1 MEYESWLKDLVDSEA
16 SKAFVTRKKRGSRF
30 TNKDA
35 VFSIGG
41 VVHRGRSRSSVK
53 VDEVLKIPAPLIAS
67 LTPEEAFGLLAPP
80 IDFRPNW
87 SDVISSSA
95 AKLYFVLSHCRR
107 TLDSRMSEDSDSESR
122 WYLTEKEFEKLL
134 FSSGVDWMERP
145 QIFQTYK
152 ELDLNKSGCLH
163 VSELCA
169 VLQAAEEI
177 CKDILNG
184 LCDPTELKAELT
196 RLRQSKRFEASC
208 SILNMLSY
216 VIFRLI
222 LSI

>member
-1 MEYESWLKDLVDSEA
+1 
-16 SKAFVTRKKRGSRF
+16 
-30 TNKDA
+30 
-35 VFSIGG
+35 
-41 VVHRGRSRSSVK
+41 VK
-53 VDEVLKIPAPLIAS
+53 TDEILNIAPPAAS
-67 LTPEEAFGLLAPP
+67 LTPEEAFGLLSPP
-80 IDFRPNW
+80 INYRSAWKDAL
-87 SDVISSSA
+87 SSSA

-107 TLDSRMSEDSDSESR
+107 TLDNRMNEDPDVDSR

-169 VLQAAEEI
+169 VLQAAEEV

-184 LCDPTELKAELT
+184 LCDPQELRSELIKLKA
-196 RLRQSKRFEASC
+196 SNRFEASC
-208 SILNMLSY
+208 SILNMLP
-216 VIFRLI
+216 
-222 LSI
+222 